1 MGLHCPIR
9 PALKAR
15 MFSQCEL
22 SHSTNYHY
30 CTFVNC
36 YPPNYLKSKFLNCT
50 ITSLHDYKPSI
61 SKDLLIHKMC
71 LTRLPLTLLA
81 EKNNPPCTDIPT
93 HSGWHVAFKLTNN
106 NNIINNNST
115 MPAWKQGI

>member
-1 MGLHCPIR
+1 
-9 PALKAR
+9 
-15 MFSQCEL
+15 MFSQFEL
-22 SHSTNYHY
+22 SPSTNYY
-30 CTFVNC
+30 YGTFLNC

-71 LTRLPLTLLA
+71 LTLLPLTPLV
-81 EKNNPPCTDIPT
+81 EKYNPPCTDIPT
-93 HSGWHVAFKLTNN
+93 HSGWHVPFKLTNN